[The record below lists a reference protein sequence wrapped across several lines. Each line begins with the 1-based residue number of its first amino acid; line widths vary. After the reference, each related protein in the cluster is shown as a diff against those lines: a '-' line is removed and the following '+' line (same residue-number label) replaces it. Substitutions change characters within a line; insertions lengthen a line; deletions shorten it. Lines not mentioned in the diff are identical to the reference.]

1 MGDIITK
8 SPAETARV
16 GEILGR
22 LLGPGDVICLLGD
35 LGAGKTCLTQG
46 LAKNLGVEEHVTSPT
61 FTLINE
67 HHGRLPLYHMDVY
80 RLEGASDME
89 DLGYE
94 EYFYGDGVTVV
105 EWADRVDA
113 VLPAE
118 RLEII
123 LMPDNHDERLRQL
136 VLRPMGERYEKMA
149 EVLVSLVRA
158 GN

>member
-89 DLGYE
+89 DLG
-94 EYFYGDGVTVV
+94 DRKSVV
-105 EWADRVDA
+105 
-113 VLPAE
+113 
-118 RLEII
+118 
-123 LMPDNHDERLRQL
+123 
-136 VLRPMGERYEKMA
+136 
-149 EVLVSLVRA
+149 
-158 GN
+158 